1 MSWDDLKF
9 VLAVGRAGTLAAAA
23 RLLKVDATTV
33 GRRIMAIESDLG
45 ARLFERTGTGYL
57 PTHAGHKALSHAET
71 MELTALS
78 LSHQI
83 DGSDQNVEGP
93 LRLTGLD
100 AIFDAF
106 IIARLPRLLAR
117 HPGLEITFSS
127 NLELLDLSRREAD
140 IALRNREPTHPD
152 SVGRRLGRVAQA
164 AYAATG
170 LKLGEAPP
178 LIALPRENDGM
189 EFSKMQR
196 DLFPRGRIAARGNSE
211 GHILALTRA
220 GIGIGILD
228 CFVGDSDPSLR
239 RVLSNPIASQ
249 MVWAE
254 SHVSMARAPRV
265 RAVIDFLG
273 EIFAEDSSLLQGDRP
288 LQPEQ
293 EDSI

>member
-23 RLLKVDATTV
+23 RLLNVDATTV
-33 GRRIMAIESDLG
+33 GRRILAIEADLG
-45 ARLFERTGTGYL
+45 ARLFERTGAGYL

-78 LSHQI
+78 LCHQI
-83 DGSDQNVEGP
+83 EGSDRNVEGP

-100 AIFDAF
+100 AIFDAL
-106 IIARLPRLLAR
+106 IIARLPQLLAR

-127 NLELLDLSRREAD
+127 NLELLELSRREAD

-152 SVGRRLGRVAQA
+152 SVGRRLGPVAQA
-164 AYAATG
+164 AYAAAG
-170 LKLGEAPP
+170 LQLGEAPP
-178 LIALPRENDGM
+178 LIALPRENDGSA
-189 EFSKMQR
+189 FSKMQR
-196 DLFPRGRIAARGNSE
+196 DLFPNGRIAARGNSE

-239 RVLSNPIASQ
+239 RVLPDPVASQ
-249 MVWAE
+249 IVWAE

-265 RAVIDFLG
+265 RAVIDFLC
-273 EIFAEDSSLLQGDRP
+273 EIFARDSNLLQGHHP
-288 LQPEQ
+288 LRPEQ
-293 EDSI
+293 KDSF